1 MNAERKFL
9 GKWNA
14 WIVLVVVG
22 LAGGFALGAL
32 LSGGG
37 DRHVHAPHTE
47 SVQAAPAG
55 QAQMYTCSMH
65 PQVRSPNPQDKCPI
79 CGMDL
84 IPVPVDDDDDDGE
97 LPRLSVSPRA
107 AALMQVEV
115 RPVERRTVETPV
127 RLYGRIEADETRLRT
142 VSAWAPGRLERL
154 YVDTTGAT
162 VRAGQ
167 PMVELYSPQ
176 LIAAQDELLQTIRA
190 ERELAA
196 GGIGIVHETTRL
208 TVEAA
213 RDRLRLLG
221 LGPGQIARLESDGQ
235 VADRITIPAPVG
247 GVVMER
253 MAATGDYV
261 ETGQPI
267 YRLADLSR
275 LWLQLEV
282 YEADLGAL
290 ALGGKVRFTTES
302 LPGTAFEGTIAFIEP
317 LVGAARTVRVRV
329 ELPNLDGRLKPG
341 MFARGVAVAGAQHA
355 AHAPLVI
362 PASAPLVTGRRAV
375 VYVQQPDAE
384 RPTFE
389 AREVELGARAGDW
402 QVVTAGLEEGE
413 LVVSHGAFKIDAEL
427 QIRGR
432 PSMMQ
437 PAGGRPPVHDHGGQ
451 ADHSAQPSER
461 PGTPAVA
468 AEPGALATPAAFRA
482 HLGAVVEAQFELV
495 RALAAD
501 DPDAAGAAAL
511 AVDEALHATDATVL
525 EGRAAR
531 ETWNQRAKEMHEGLK
546 GVAAAANL
554 DGQRENFESFSDALT
569 AAVLAFG
576 LETTRPVYR
585 AMCPMVEGREGFWLQ
600 DEEQIANPY
609 YGAAMLRC
617 GAIVDEL
624 VADPGKGPRP

>member
-1 MNAERKFL
+1 MNTARQLL
-9 GKWNA
+9 GKRHA

-22 LAGGFALGAL
+22 LVGGFALGAL

-37 DRHVHAPHTE
+37 DRHVHAPRTE
-47 SVQAAPAG
+47 SVQTAPAG

-65 PQVRSPNPQDKCPI
+65 PQVRSPNPHDKCPI

-115 RPVERRTVETPV
+115 QPVERRAVETPV

-176 LIAAQDELLQTIRA
+176 LIAAQDELLQTVRA

-221 LGPGQIARLESDGQ
+221 LEPGQIARLESDGR

-253 MAATGDYV
+253 LAATGDYV

-267 YRLADLSR
+267 YRLADLSK

-290 ALGGKVRFTTES
+290 GLGGKVRFTTES
-302 LPGTAFEGTIAFIEP
+302 LPGTGFEGTIAFIEP

-329 ELPNLDGRLKPG
+329 ELPNPDGRLKPG
-341 MFARGVAVAGAQHA
+341 MFARGVAIAGAQHA

-362 PASAPLVTGRRAV
+362 PASAPLVTGRRAL
-375 VYVQQPDAE
+375 VYVQQPDVV

-389 AREVELGARAGDW
+389 AREVELGARAGEW

-437 PAGGRPPVHDHGGQ
+437 PAGGRPPVHDHGGH
-451 ADHSAQPSER
+451 AEPGIRQP
-461 PGTPAVA
+461 GAPAAA
-468 AEPGALATPAAFRA
+468 AEPEAPAVFRA
-482 HLGAVVEAQFELV
+482 QLGAVVEAQFELV

-501 DPDAAGAAAL
+501 DSDAARAAAL
-511 AVDEALHATDATVL
+511 VVDESLHATDASVL

-531 ETWNQRAKEMHEGLK
+531 ETWNRRAREMHDGIK
-546 GVAAAANL
+546 GVAAAVNL

-576 LETTRPVYR
+576 LETNRAVYR
-585 AMCPMVEGREGFWLQ
+585 AMCPMVAGREGFWLQ
-600 DEEQIANPY
+600 DEEQIVNPY
-609 YGAAMLRC
+609 YGTAMLRC
-617 GAIVDEL
+617 GAIVEEL
-624 VADPGKGPRP
+624 VADPGQGPRP

>member
-1 MNAERKFL
+1 MNTARQLL
-9 GKWNA
+9 GKRRA

-22 LAGGFALGAL
+22 LVGGFALGAL

-37 DRHVHAPHTE
+37 DRPGHAPHTE
-47 SVQAAPAG
+47 SVQASPAG
-55 QAQMYTCSMH
+55 QVQMYTCSMH
-65 PQVRSPNPQDKCPI
+65 PQVRSPNPDDKCPI

-115 RPVERRTVETPV
+115 QPVERRAVETPV

-154 YVDTTGAT
+154 YVDTTGTA

-176 LIAAQDELLQTIRA
+176 LIAAQDELLQTLRA
-190 ERELAA
+190 ERELAT

-221 LGPGQIARLESDGQ
+221 LEPAQIARLEADGR

-253 MAATGDYV
+253 LATTGDYV

-282 YEADLGAL
+282 YEVDLGAL

-302 LPGTAFEGTIAFIEP
+302 LPGTGFEGTVAFIEP
-317 LVGAARTVRVRV
+317 MVGAARTVRVRV
-329 ELPNLDGRLKPG
+329 ELPNPDGRLKPG
-341 MFARGVAVAGAQHA
+341 MFARGVAIAGAQHA

-362 PASAPLVTGRRAV
+362 PASAPLVTGQRAV
-375 VYVQQPDAE
+375 VYVQQPDAS

-389 AREVELGARAGDW
+389 AREVELGARAGEW

-437 PAGGRPPVHDHGGQ
+437 PA
-451 ADHSAQPSER
+451 AA
-461 PGTPAVA
+461 A
-468 AEPGALATPAAFRA
+468 AEIEALAAPVAFRA
-482 HLGAVVEAQFELV
+482 QLGAVVEAQFELV

-501 DPDAAGAAAL
+501 DPDAARAAAL
-511 AVDEALHATDATVL
+511 AVDGSLHATDATVL

-531 ETWNQRAKEMHEGLK
+531 ETWNQRAKEMHEGIK

-576 LETTRPVYR
+576 VETRRPVYR
-585 AMCPMVEGREGFWLQ
+585 AMCPMVAGREGFWLQ

-617 GAIVDEL
+617 GAIIDEL
-624 VADPGKGPRP
+624 VADPGTGSRP

>member
-1 MNAERKFL
+1 MNTARQLL
-9 GKWNA
+9 GKRHA

-22 LAGGFALGAL
+22 LVGGFALGAL

-47 SVQAAPAG
+47 SVQTAPAG

-65 PQVRSPNPQDKCPI
+65 PQVRSPNPHDKCPI

-115 RPVERRTVETPV
+115 QPVERRVVETPV

-176 LIAAQDELLQTIRA
+176 LIAAQDELLQTVRA
-190 ERELAA
+190 ERELAT

-221 LGPGQIARLESDGQ
+221 LEPGQIARLESDGR

-253 MAATGDYV
+253 LAATGDYV

-302 LPGTAFEGTIAFIEP
+302 LPGTGFEGTIAFIEP

-329 ELPNLDGRLKPG
+329 ELPNPDGRLKPG
-341 MFARGVAVAGAQHA
+341 MFARGVATAGAQHA

-362 PASAPLVTGRRAV
+362 PASAPLVTGRRAL
-375 VYVQQPDAE
+375 VYVQQPDAG

-389 AREVELGARAGDW
+389 AREVELGARAGEW

-437 PAGGRPPVHDHGGQ
+437 PAGGRPPVHDHGG
-451 ADHSAQPSER
+451 H
-461 PGTPAVA
+461 
-468 AEPGALATPAAFRA
+468 AEPGIRQPGAPAATAEPEAPAVFRA
-482 HLGAVVEAQFELV
+482 QLGAVVEAQFELV

-501 DPDAAGAAAL
+501 DPDAARAAAL
-511 AVDEALHATDATVL
+511 AVDESLHATDASVL

-531 ETWNQRAKEMHEGLK
+531 ETWNRRAREMHDGIK

-576 LETTRPVYR
+576 LETRRPVYR
-585 AMCPMVEGREGFWLQ
+585 AMCPMVAGREGFWLQ
-600 DEEQIANPY
+600 DEEQIVNPY

-617 GAIVDEL
+617 GAIVEEL
-624 VADPGKGPRP
+624 VADPGQGPRP